1 MVISCSLT
9 SADGTA
15 EATADSVDVT
25 VPAVVVVVVVDGCGV
40 TVVIAGLTA
49 TVGGGSVDS
58 VSISFV
64 RSKSRSIVV
73 GVFGVRMVTKGTFGS
88 LGVVVSTGLESGD
101 VV

>member
-15 EATADSVDVT
+15 EATADFVDVT

-49 TVGGGSVDS
+49 TVG
-58 VSISFV
+58 
-64 RSKSRSIVV
+64 
-73 GVFGVRMVTKGTFGS
+73 
-88 LGVVVSTGLESGD
+88 
-101 VV
+101 